1 MTHQANDKLLPDI
14 YTFLGW
20 PVTQQKK
27 SSLAEIKLNRSID
40 HRKKNKIL
48 ASPGMLVLYVQTV
61 FPKYHLPMFWEVC
74 VAENQNDRILGSK
87 VPSVTIW

>member
-27 SSLAEIKLNRSID
+27 NRAMAEIKLSQSID
-40 HRKKNKIL
+40 HGKKNKIL
-48 ASPGMLVLYVQTV
+48 DSPGMLVLYVQTV
-61 FPKYHLPMFWEVC
+61 F
-74 VAENQNDRILGSK
+74 
-87 VPSVTIW
+87 